1 MRLVHWISFVLAL
14 VVALVIAAIVA
25 VQPAAQV
32 SLPGLGMVPLFALL
46 LTLAIMAY
54 LAGWVYFVGYAWA
67 LSRER
72 RAWRREK
79 QKLEAELKKYRSSQV
94 EETPRIPDRPPVE
107 EVEQP

>member
-14 VVALVIAAIVA
+14 VVALAIAVVFA

-46 LTLAIMAY
+46 LTLAVLAY
-54 LAGWVYFVGYAWA
+54 LWVYFLGYAWA

-107 EVEQP
+107 EVEQS

>member
-14 VVALVIAAIVA
+14 VVALVIVVVFA

-46 LTLAIMAY
+46 LSLAVLAY
-54 LAGWVYFVGYAWA
+54 LAGWVYFLGYAWA
-67 LSRER
+67 LTRER

-79 QKLEAELKKYRSSQV
+79 QKLEAELEEYRAHEVQ
-94 EETPRIPDRPPVE
+94 ELPRIPDRPPAEGVE
-107 EVEQP
+107 

>member
-14 VVALVIAAIVA
+14 VVALVITVVVA
-25 VQPAAQV
+25 LQPAAQV
-32 SLPGLGMVPLFALL
+32 SLPGIGMVPLYALL
-46 LTLAIMAY
+46 LFVALLAY

-79 QKLEAELKKYRSSQV
+79 QKLEAELKEYRSRQV
-94 EETPRIPDRPPVE
+94 EEMPRIPDRPPAE
-107 EVEQP
+107 GVEQS